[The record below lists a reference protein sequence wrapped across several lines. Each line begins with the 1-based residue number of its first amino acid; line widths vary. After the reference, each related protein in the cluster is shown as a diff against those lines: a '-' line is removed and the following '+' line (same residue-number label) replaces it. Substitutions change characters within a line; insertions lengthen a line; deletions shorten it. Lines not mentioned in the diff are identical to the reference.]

1 VLALNI
7 HTHSYNQMCILF
19 AHIYP
24 IVVPSEPPQSP
35 SGVAH
40 SPTLVTLTWS
50 SPSPI
55 DINGNLQYYVVKMT
69 EVESSR
75 YWIFFALD
83 SFIRIGALHPY
94 YHCRN
99 QVAAHTIDTGP
110 FTDPFYVQTQ
120 ESGMYKQ

>member
-7 HTHSYNQMCILF
+7 HTYSYNQTCILF

-24 IVVPSEPPQSP
+24 IGYSSIRTTSVP

-50 SPSPI
+50 SPPPI

-69 EVESSR
+69 EVESGR
-75 YWIFFALD
+75 FWNFFALD

-94 YHCRN
+94 YHCRS

-110 FTDPFYVQTQ
+110 FIDPFYVQTQ
-120 ESGMYKQ
+120 

>member
-1 VLALNI
+1 
-7 HTHSYNQMCILF
+7 MCILF

-50 SPSPI
+50 SPPPI

-69 EVESSR
+69 EVESGR
-75 YWIFFALD
+75 YWKFFALD

-94 YHCRN
+94 YHYRN
-99 QVAAHTIDTGP
+99 QVAAHTFDTGP

-120 ESGMYKQ
+120 ESGMHKQ